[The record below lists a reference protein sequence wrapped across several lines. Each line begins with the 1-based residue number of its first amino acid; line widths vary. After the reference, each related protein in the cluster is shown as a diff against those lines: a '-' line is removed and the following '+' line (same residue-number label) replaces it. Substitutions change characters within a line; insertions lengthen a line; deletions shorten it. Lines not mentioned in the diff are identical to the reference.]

1 MCGTVSVSSSALRLC
16 RHQRPIVQM
25 GTPRLR
31 EAEGLAQGH
40 TAGLKPRPEEMGI
53 APARWQ
59 EGAGA
64 KLQLHHRPT
73 AASADPGDARP
84 HESESA
90 GFQFLRCWRP
100 GSRAKCPPGLS
111 LFPQGPHK
119 APPCLQADTQTP
131 PWASETPWGRR
142 TREDP
147 GSPLGFTA
155 APTRTWMGARAG
167 HLVCIGHLHLTGWKT
182 DLREWAHTARGRG
195 SGPCHQAQGCAVQL
209 PGSQGVTRHQDQSEA
224 SCPVSRARCPI
235 KSKVKRIRRN
245 FLVNEIPCKHHRA
258 LARPA
263 FCPEIPLS
271 GIR

>member
-1 MCGTVSVSSSALRLC
+1 MDLPRATQRDSNPGLR
-16 RHQRPIVQM
+16 PV
-25 GTPRLR
+25 
-31 EAEGLAQGH
+31 
-40 TAGLKPRPEEMGI
+40 GI
-53 APARWQ
+53 TPARWQ

-84 HESESA
+84 HESQSA

-100 GSRAKCPPGLS
+100 GSRAKRLPGPS

-131 PWASETPWGRR
+131 WGRR
-142 TREDP
+142 TRENP

-155 APTRTWMGARAG
+155 APTRTWMGAGAR
-167 HLVCIGHLHLTGWKT
+167 HLVRIGHLHLTGWKT

-209 PGSQGVTRHQDQSEA
+209 PGGQGVTRHQDQSEA
-224 SCPVSRARCPI
+224 SCPMSRACCPI

-263 FCPEIPLS
+263 FCPGMPLS